1 MPVRV
6 IKKLLFVFL
15 AIFIVTSFILFFLK
29 DRLTKSIV
37 NAGLSKAIG
46 APIQLEGFS
55 WDILN
60 SAIEMKGLKIYN
72 PDGFPKEVMLD
83 IPSIKAE
90 YDLSAFLKKEL
101 HLLWVELDL
110 REVVLYREVGGE
122 LNLQELKT
130 GDKKAA
136 AQTSQKEQE
145 VRAWP
150 LHIELFRLKLSRVVY
165 KDFSSGGKP
174 LIKVY
179 EVNINKAYKNISG
192 PKQLLTLMLAE
203 SLRPTALKGA
213 AIYGLVS
220 LAGAQLLPPVGVAVV
235 LIGTDGAKADFP
247 TDTQKAFAI
256 SLEALDELGDI
267 AKRDERR
274 GVIKGKIH
282 GIEVIIKISHILDKE
297 VTIAVSARKYLIPK
311 PHIAEGLLY
320 QISEKLK

>member
-1 MPVRV
+1 MPIRV
-6 IKKLLFVFL
+6 IKKLLLVFL
-15 AIFIVTSFILFFLK
+15 AIFVVTFLSLFFLK
-29 DRLTKSIV
+29 DRLVKSIV

-46 APIQLEGFS
+46 VPIQLEGFS

-60 SAIEMKGLKIYN
+60 SVIEIKGLKIYN
-72 PDGFPKEVMLD
+72 PDGFPKEVMLVM
-83 IPSIKAE
+83 PSIKAE

-101 HLLWVELDL
+101 HLPWAELDL
-110 REVVLYREVGGE
+110 REVILSREAGGK

-145 VRAWP
+145 AKAWP
-150 LHIELFRLKLSRVVY
+150 LHIELFKLKLGRIVY

-174 LIKVY
+174 IIQAY

-192 PKQLLTLMLAE
+192 LKQLLTLMLAD

-220 LAGAQLLPPVGVAVV
+220 LTGAQLLPPVGVAAV
-235 LIGTDGAKADFP
+235 LTGRDGAKAGFP
-247 TDTQKAFAI
+247 TDTQKAFTV
-256 SLEALDELGDI
+256 SLEALDEVGDI
-267 AKRDERR
+267 VKHDDRR

-282 GIEVIIKISHILDKE
+282 SIEVIIKISRIFDKE
-297 VTIAVSARKYLIPK
+297 VTVAVSARKYLIPK

-320 QISEKLK
+320 HISEKLK